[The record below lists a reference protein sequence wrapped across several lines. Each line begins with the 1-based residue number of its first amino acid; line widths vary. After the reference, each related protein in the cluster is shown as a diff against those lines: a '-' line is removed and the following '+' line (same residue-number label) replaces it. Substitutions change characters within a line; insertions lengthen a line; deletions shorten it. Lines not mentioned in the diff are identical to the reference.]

1 MMDYNILLDL
11 ACDLGYELAM
21 SGAETFRV
29 EDSITRVLA
38 SYGLKSEVYAIPNHL
53 IVSIITETGKPITRM
68 RRIGYHGND
77 LDGVEKYNA
86 LSRAICN
93 RHPEPTEA
101 MDWLEMVRKAIGT
114 YKLPVYLLGDFL
126 GAAGFAALFGCN
138 GRHLLLSGFCAVLG
152 GLINTF
158 MDRMKVNP
166 FFSTLSSAFVMAFAA
181 YLMNLCG
188 LAPYVDGVIIGALM
202 ILVPGLAFVN
212 AMRDVIY
219 GDLNSGVI
227 RVTQV
232 LMVAAAIALGTAVA
246 FNAAAR
252 LWAAPL
258 STGGVS
264 LSLPLTC
271 LGAAVGCVGFSILFN
286 IHGPGGLICAL
297 GGVLTWAIY
306 VLTARQS
313 GEIMGYFW
321 GSVFASIYA
330 EIMARIRKYPAISY
344 LVVSLFPLIPGAG
357 IYYSMN
363 HAVQGETGLFA
374 SQGMNTAAIAGVMAV
389 GILLVST
396 LVRLYYTWKN
406 MHSAGKA

>member
-1 MMDYNILLDL
+1 MDYNILLDL

-29 EDSITRVLA
+29 EESVTRVLA
-38 SYGLKSEVYAIPNHL
+38 SYELESEVYAIPNHL

-77 LDGVEKYNA
+77 LDGVEKFNA

-93 RHPEPTEA
+93 RHPAPKEA
-101 MDWLEMVRKAIGT
+101 MDWLDMVRKAIGK
-114 YKLPVYLLGDFL
+114 YRLPVYLLGDFL
-126 GAAGFAALFGCN
+126 GGAGFAVLFGCDV
-138 GRHLLLSGFCAVLG
+138 RHLVLSGLCAMLG
-152 GLINTF
+152 GLISVF
-158 MDRMKVNP
+158 MAKMKVNN
-166 FFSTLSSAFVMAFAA
+166 FFSTLSSAFAMAFAA

-212 AMRDVIY
+212 AMRDVLY

-227 RVTQV
+227 RTTQV

-246 FNAAAR
+246 FHAAAS
-252 LWAAPL
+252 LWAPPISSGGLDNPL
-258 STGGVS
+258 
-264 LSLPLTC
+264 LLTC

-286 IHGPGGLICAL
+286 IHGPGGAICAL

-306 VLTARQS
+306 VLTARHS

-321 GSVFASIYA
+321 GSVFASAYA

-344 LVVSLFPLIPGAG
+344 LIVSIFPLIPGAG
-357 IYYSMN
+357 IYYFMN
-363 HAVQGETGLFA
+363 HAVHGEMELFA
-374 SQGMNTAAIAGVMAV
+374 SRAMNTAAIAGVMAV

-396 LVRLYYTWKN
+396 LVRLYYTWTK
-406 MHSAGKA
+406 MHTHA